1 MAILQKFTLALVSR
15 PIMQ

>member
-1 MAILQKFTLALVSR
+1 MAMLQKFTASLVSR

>member
-1 MAILQKFTLALVSR
+1 MAMLQKFTVALASR

>member
-1 MAILQKFTLALVSR
+1 MAILQKFTVALVRR

>member
-1 MAILQKFTLALVSR
+1 MEMLQKFTVALVSR